1 MEKTIKV
8 VMVEPLKRPYVAEIE
23 NSLAGMQLVVNG
35 YIEVI
40 TLEENVILVCNEEGK
55 LLDLP
60 YNRSL
65 GNDILVGTFFVAG
78 SNDAG
83 DFSSLA
89 EDKLR
94 QYRERFYFW

>member
-23 NSLAGMQLVVNG
+23 NSLAGMQSVVNG

-60 YNRSL
+60 NNRSL

-78 SNDAG
+78 SNDSG

-89 EDKLR
+89 EDKLWE
-94 QYRERFYFW
+94 YRKRFYAW